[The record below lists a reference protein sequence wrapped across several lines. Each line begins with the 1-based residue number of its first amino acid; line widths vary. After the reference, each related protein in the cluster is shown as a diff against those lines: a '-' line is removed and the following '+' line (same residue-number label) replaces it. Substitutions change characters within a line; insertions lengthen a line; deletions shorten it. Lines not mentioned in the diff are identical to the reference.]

1 MSQAATHSHVNKQL
15 YTAPKAIDVGAAA
28 CHEEGGA
35 SCHENRKAL
44 QIAQDISLVDADFVE
59 PEARRPPMRKAK
71 RFAPLRQRL
80 PLLLS
85 IVMPA
90 VGEKGVACRKPAW
103 L

>member
-15 YTAPKAIDVGAAA
+15 YAAPQPPDVGLAAD
-28 CHEEGGA
+28 HQESLT
-35 SCHENRKAL
+35 SCHKNWKAL
-44 QIAQDISLVDADFVE
+44 QIALDITLVNTNFVE